1 MTGWVGRHA
10 SAGSHLGGVRPA
22 SRPHP
27 SCPGITISGQL
38 RRDGHAT
45 KVRLHIWRT
54 FIGLRLALGFF
65 GVFGVSVAVQ
75 AQTLDDVK
83 AREIIG
89 PFYGLLTVATR
100 GDVPATEERILALDY
115 QSCSGNLPSE
125 CRDRETM
132 IKVFEG
138 FAKSTPDMRFDI
150 KDVLVSGDRVVVRG
164 ELTGTPAG
172 DLFGVPHTGKSF
184 RIMTIDIQ
192 TIRDGRIAKSFHSEN
207 WLSAL
212 GQLRAE

>member
-1 MTGWVGRHA
+1 MRFG
-10 SAGSHLGGVRPA
+10 
-22 SRPHP
+22 
-27 SCPGITISGQL
+27 
-38 RRDGHAT
+38 
-45 KVRLHIWRT
+45 
-54 FIGLRLALGFF
+54 LALGVL
-65 GVFGVSVAVQ
+65 GLLGASVAVQ
-75 AQTLDDVK
+75 AQGLDDLK

-100 GDVPATEERILALDY
+100 GDVLATEERILTPDY

-192 TIRDGRIAKSFHSEN
+192 TVRDGRIAKSFHSEN

>member
-1 MTGWVGRHA
+1 MILADDIDVARWEVALNDVLALQPHLIVPGHGN
-10 SAGSHLGGVRPA
+10 LGGPEIATDLLDFFKEARPVF
-22 SRPHP
+22 RTIGV
-27 SCPGITISGQL
+27 PGV
-38 RRDGHAT
+38 D
-45 KVRLHIWRT
+45 
-54 FIGLRLALGFF
+54 
-65 GVFGVSVAVQ
+65 
-75 AQTLDDVK
+75 LDQ
-83 AREIIG
+83 R
-89 PFYGLLTVATR
+89 
-100 GDVPATEERILALDY
+100 DY

-138 FAKSTPDMRFDI
+138 FAKSTPDMRFAI

-164 ELTGTPAG
+164 ERTGTPAG

-192 TIRDGRIAKSFHSEN
+192 TVRDGRIAKSFHSEN

-212 GQLRAE
+212 GQVRAEIRYPNDRVRTPGNAFGGRPSPSG